1 VKSQH
6 FLFTALVFGFILT
19 AWDSPLAQTP
29 PNTLTLTAKVRDF
42 AELPNAS
49 NPCTGANCPNHPD
62 FNTFNGD
69 CRNAVNPVIDTT
81 GSVTPAVFAF
91 DNRNPKLIGSRAGC
105 FTSTAFFD
113 DWYNDRIANA
123 LPDQNKPF
131 LYNMIFSRNAQ
142 GLYVYDNSNFFPL
155 DNDSIRLGIT
165 RPIPGG
171 PTTSF
176 GHLNNVNQG
185 GVNTALHN
193 FGFTTE
199 FHASFTYIA
208 SETSPQTFD
217 FRGDDDVW
225 VFINGKLVIDL
236 GGVHAAEALGVT
248 LNQATIDNLGL
259 GLQNGKSY
267 MLDFF
272 LAERHIVASDCKI
285 TTSLQ
290 LQTNQV
296 DPPTADPGTETFASQ
311 VSLRLS
317 ETTPGAVIHYTTDG
331 STPDSTSPVYDP
343 AKNVPILITKTT
355 TIKAIGTKTDW
366 KTSTVMTAT
375 YTKVS
380 PPSTLDIL
388 DQNGNTLPGYLSEL
402 NTAYTIK
409 LVTSQAQLTT
419 AAVDASTQIAVDK
432 ETVSIPN
439 PVFANDRFTF
449 TGTEPLIIGA
459 ATANDGKSQ
468 ASPYDS
474 LIVRW
479 VNPQD
484 PTDIAEK
491 HVWVRPAPKQ
501 AKVFFATNADGTGA
515 TNSIAGTATQIYV
528 FVTDEILRATDQPTI
543 KLVTSTPTGSGRTG
557 DSLTLNLTVVS
568 PGLYRANVPLSIVP
582 VSVPTNASLEVQL
595 GDQITGSYVDP
606 LDKDVASDVAGFG
619 VQPEIN
625 GTLNFTDKAG
635 VAVPNGTYYDPAQ
648 DSLFITYTDDFI
660 LGLNTIPVTLS
671 IVNYNGTADPDLE
684 TVQLKFVQ
692 QTGSTGVWKGSIKL
706 MDSPHILKNN
716 DTADTYVLGQ
726 VHGEVT
732 SHTKNG
738 GAGTNATADLLVAKP
753 NQPPGILITNGNGD
767 VVIKRTD
774 SSIVVTITD
783 QPLSSA
789 IDTLYFN
796 VSCTGSR
803 DGLVDYMAVETAP
816 GSGKYVSI
824 PIPKSEGPAVND
836 KSLQCLSHD
845 VIQVTYTDPVYKDGR
860 SAQVDINEPI
870 TPTLSFSSDPNGKNP
885 ILSVSDADADS
896 FYVVVTGRNS
906 DINVIDNETV
916 TMTIG
921 TESENFIAVETGKAT
936 NVFIAKVPFK
946 FVTGA
951 QTPNNGILEGKVASG
966 NLNGQVTAI
975 GKVTIDGTVATGSII
990 LSAAYDP
997 VVKAYIKD
1005 TNGDGRGDK
1014 VYIVFQNQLSHLPA
1028 LDTAHWNSE
1037 LLPGKIADKAKISF
1051 LNSDSTTVVLDFTS
1065 NQFDL
1070 YKTALDQANPPMV
1083 TLPPDDALFKGQ
1095 HPFIDDSIG
1104 PVIVSAIKHPV
1115 NASLIAKG
1123 DKSLNQ
1129 DTLYV
1134 KLSEPLKTGD
1144 FTQMLKFG
1152 GSCTDYSSAKVITAS
1167 SPPAT
1172 QTTPPDPTTYIV
1184 IIDNNTGLSPSA
1196 GKDCIFLNADGK
1208 YTDTTGNLPPKYGV
1222 KLEGDDGRRLIE
1234 LFRGYPPVAGL
1245 NPNNAAYQVSNQD
1258 SRDENKGGIALDTSN
1273 GSGVGYAV
1281 KWIPPV
1287 GFNATGGTKFDG
1299 SVIYGTN
1306 RKVNINDLPSGTD
1319 PGDITDIPETISAVQ
1334 VVSKEAYIAHIFIYD
1349 HLGNFLRSL
1358 VQTFGYQ
1365 GELQNDARI
1374 VPKGR
1379 VSFLVWDMRDRNG
1392 QIAGN
1397 GVYVWKVTFQFQGGK
1412 QEVQYTRTGI
1422 LRKN

>member
-1 VKSQH
+1 MKSRH
-6 FLFTALVFGFILT
+6 FLFTALVFGFILS
-19 AWDSPLAQTP
+19 AWESPLAQTP
-29 PNTLTLTAKVRDF
+29 PNILTLTAKVRDF

-91 DNRNPKLIGSRAGC
+91 DNRNPKIPRAVTGC
-105 FTSTAFFD
+105 YTSTGNFD
-113 DWYNDRIANA
+113 DWYNDRITDA
-123 LPDQNKPF
+123 LPHQNKPF
-131 LYNMIFSRNAQ
+131 LYNMIFTRNAQ
-142 GLYVYDNSNFFPL
+142 GLYVYDNSSFFPL
-155 DNDSIRLGIT
+155 DDDSVTRGIT

-171 PTTSF
+171 PTKTF
-176 GHLNNVNQG
+176 GHLNTVNQG

-199 FHASFTYIA
+199 FHATFTYIA

-248 LNQATIDNLGL
+248 LNQATIDAKGL
-259 GLQNGKSY
+259 GLENGKSY

-296 DPPTADPGTETFASQ
+296 DPPTADPRTENFASQ
-311 VSLRLS
+311 VSVRLS

-331 STPDSTSPVYDP
+331 SVPDSTSPIYDTDP
-343 AKNVPILITKTT
+343 AKNFSILVTKTT
-355 TIKAIGTKTDW
+355 TIKAIGIKAGW
-366 KTSTVMTAT
+366 KTSTVMSET

-380 PPSTLDIL
+380 PASTLDIL

-419 AAVDASTQIAVDK
+419 ASVAASTQAAVDK

-449 TGTEPLIIGA
+449 TGTEPLVIGA

-501 AKVFFATNADGTGA
+501 AKVFFATNPDGTGA
-515 TNSIAGTATQIYV
+515 TDSISGTATQVYV
-528 FVTDEILRATDQPTI
+528 FVTDEILRSTDQPTI

-568 PGLYRANVPLSIVP
+568 PGLYRAKVTLSIVP
-582 VSVPTNASLEVQL
+582 VSVPADTIIQVQL
-595 GDQITGSYVDP
+595 GDQIKASYTDP
-606 LDKDVASDVAGFG
+606 LDKDVASANAGFG
-619 VQPEIN
+619 KQPEID
-625 GTLNFTDKAG
+625 GVLTFTNKAG
-635 VAVPNGTYYDPAQ
+635 VAVPNGTHYDPAQ
-648 DSLFITYTDDFI
+648 DSLFITYMDDFI
-660 LGLNTIPVTLS
+660 LGLNSIPVTLS

-716 DTADTYVLGQ
+716 DTADTYVIGE

-738 GAGTNATADLLVAKP
+738 GAGAKATADLLVANP
-753 NQPPGILITNGNGD
+753 NQPPGIDITNPNGD

-783 QPLSSA
+783 QSLSSA

-816 GSGKYVSI
+816 GSGKYVST

-845 VIQVTYTDPVYKDGR
+845 VIQVTYTDPVYKDGK
-860 SAQVDINEPI
+860 SVQVDINEPM
-870 TPTLSFSSDPNGKNP
+870 TPTLSFSSDPAGKNP
-885 ILSVSDADADS
+885 ILSISDADADS
-896 FYVVVTGRNS
+896 FYVVVTGRNP
-906 DINVIDNETV
+906 DINAVDNETV

-936 NVFIAKVPFK
+936 NIFIAKVPFK

-966 NLNGQVTAI
+966 NLNGQVTAV
-975 GKVTIDGTVATGSII
+975 GKVTIDAAVATGSII
-990 LSAAYDP
+990 LSAAYDQ

-1014 VYIVFQNQLSHLPA
+1014 VYIVFQNQLSHLPGA
-1028 LDTAHWNSE
+1028 DTAHWNSE
-1037 LLPGKIADKAKISF
+1037 LLPGKLADKAKISF
-1051 LNSDSTTVVLDFTS
+1051 LNSDSTTVVLDYTS

-1083 TLPPDDALFKGQ
+1083 TLPSDDALFKGQ

-1104 PVIVSAIKHPV
+1104 PVIVSAVKHPV
-1115 NASLIAKG
+1115 NANLIAKG

-1134 KLSEPLKTGD
+1134 KLSEPLKLGD

-1172 QTTPPDPTTYIV
+1172 QTNPPDPTTYIV
-1184 IIDNNTGLSPSA
+1184 IIDNNTGLSPAA

-1208 YTDTTGNLPPKYGV
+1208 YTDTSGNIPPKYGV

-1245 NPNNAAYQVSNQD
+1245 NPTNPAYQVSNQD
-1258 SRDENKGGIALDTSN
+1258 SRDDNKGGIAQETAP
-1273 GSGVGYAV
+1273 GSDKYAV
-1281 KWIPPV
+1281 YWIPPV
-1287 GFNATGGTKFDG
+1287 GFVPGSATKFDG
-1299 SVIYGTN
+1299 SKTASGRTVA
-1306 RKVNINDLPSGTD
+1306 INDLPSGSD
-1319 PGDITDIPETISAVQ
+1319 PGAIQCGTRTA
-1334 VVSKEAYIAHIFIYD
+1334 
-1349 HLGNFLRSL
+1349 RSRPMAC
-1358 VQTFGYQ
+1358 TFGKSPSSSR
-1365 GELQNDARI
+1365 AASKRSSTRVPVSCVRI
-1374 VPKGR
+1374 NRDPKGPDGIGPA
-1379 VSFLVWDMRDRNG
+1379 S
-1392 QIAGN
+1392 
-1397 GVYVWKVTFQFQGGK
+1397 GGAFFVGSR
-1412 QEVQYTRTGI
+1412 EG
-1422 LRKN
+1422 